1 MTEHVC
7 LIPTHLD
14 SHSVYFSLCV
24 PSHLLFHH
32 ILHHLLLSASP
43 VFSLKPIP
51 VIPPPPPSPHE
62 LHVERTAQMSQTKHD
77 TSLIGQPDLK
87 KGQSVLGVFSL
98 SLDSAF
104 GLGLMR

>member
-51 VIPPPPPSPHE
+51 VIPPPPLPPMSYMWS
-62 LHVERTAQMSQTKHD
+62 AQPKCHKQNM
-77 TSLIGQPDLK
+77 IP
-87 KGQSVLGVFSL
+87 V
-98 SLDSAF
+98 
-104 GLGLMR
+104 

>member
-51 VIPPPPPSPHE
+51 VIPPPPPLPPMSYMWS
-62 LHVERTAQMSQTKHD
+62 AQPKCHKQNM
-77 TSLIGQPDLK
+77 IP
-87 KGQSVLGVFSL
+87 V
-98 SLDSAF
+98 
-104 GLGLMR
+104 